1 MINRVLLRIKIVQL
15 LYAYRKNQ
23 SKSIQSAENEL
34 FHSLE
39 QTYSLY
45 HLLLLLIPDITFY
58 AQKRMDAAKNKLRPT
73 ADELNPNTRF
83 VDNRFAAQLA
93 ENEDLA
99 SYVSDHGISWTN
111 YPSLIKEFFECISS
125 SDYYKEYMES
135 DENGYEQDR
144 DLWRKIFKKCI
155 MPNEEIHN
163 VLEEMSIY
171 WNDDLEIVLSF
182 VVKTIK
188 KFDESEG
195 KFQHLLPM
203 FKDEEDRAFASELFR
218 FALINADDYKALID
232 EHTKNWEV
240 DRIAFMD
247 VVIMQLALSELL
259 NFPTIPV
266 NVTLNEYIEISKTYS
281 TERSSVFINGVL
293 DNIVNQLKKENKLVK
308 AKMIPANKK

>member
-45 HLLLLLIPDITFY
+45 HLLLLLIPDITFH
-58 AQKRMDAAKNKLRPT
+58 AQKRLDSAKNKLRPT

-83 VDNRFAAQLA
+83 VNNLFATQVS
-93 ENEDLA
+93 ENEDLN
-99 SYVSDHGISWTN
+99 SYVKDHSISWVN
-111 YPSLIKEFFECISS
+111 YPSLIKEIYECICK
-125 SDYYKEYMES
+125 SDFYQEYMQSETTS
-135 DENGYEQDR
+135 YELDR

-182 VVKTIK
+182 VIKTIK
-188 KFDESEG
+188 KFEESEG

-203 FKDEEDRAFASELFR
+203 FKDEEDKAFASELFR
-218 FALINADDYKALID
+218 FALINADEYKALID
-232 EHTKNWEV
+232 GHTKNWEV

-247 VVIMQLALSELL
+247 VVIMQLALTELL
-259 NFPTIPV
+259 NFPSIPV

-308 AKMIPANKK
+308 AKVIPVNKK